1 MNYFHGVIAMPRDK
15 ATATV
20 TIGIPFFNAAEYLH
34 SAILSVFAQTYGDWR
49 LLLVNDGSTDRSLEV
64 ARSFEIDS
72 RVTVISERGNLGLAS
87 RLNQITH
94 LADTPY
100 IARMDADD
108 LMAPTRIQKQ
118 LSLLQRKPGV
128 DLTATGLISMG
139 DSCEYLGSRISNWQ
153 TSTTFEF
160 LTQKSGIVHASVLG
174 KTEWFKRNP
183 YREGFDRAEDV
194 ELWVR
199 SNECGDL
206 SIAFLPEPL
215 YFYREFDSTSIHK
228 SADSI
233 SSLKRIAKIY
243 PMKTSETLRFRTR
256 ISFTELI
263 SLLSRLKSFRTYRQ
277 RRRNARSNDTRF
289 KTQFSKDLALIQE
302 VERQWFSR

>member
-1 MNYFHGVIAMPRDK
+1 M
-15 ATATV
+15 V
-20 TIGIPFFNAAEYLH
+20 TIGIPFLNAAEYLQ
-34 SAILSVFAQTYGDWR
+34 SAILSVFAQTYENWR

-72 RVTVISERGNLGLAS
+72 RVTVISEGGNLGLAS

-108 LMAPTRIQKQ
+108 LMSSTRLQKQ
-118 LSLLQRKPGV
+118 LSLLQRNPGV

-139 DSCEYLGSRISNWQ
+139 DSCEYLGSRISDWQ

-206 SIAFLPEPL
+206 SIAFVPEPL
-215 YFYREFDSTSIHK
+215 YFYREFDSTSIPK
-228 SADSI
+228 GLRSI
-233 SSLKRIAKIY
+233 RSLKKIAKIY
-243 PMKTSETLRFRTR
+243 PMKSSEILRFRAR
-256 ISFTELI
+256 ISLAQLAT
-263 SLLSRLKSFRTYRQ
+263 LLSGSKMIRTGRH
-277 RRRNARSNDTRF
+277 RRRNLLSNDTCF
-289 KTQFSKDLALIQE
+289 EIQFGKELLILEELKQLWPE
-302 VERQWFSR
+302 VRN